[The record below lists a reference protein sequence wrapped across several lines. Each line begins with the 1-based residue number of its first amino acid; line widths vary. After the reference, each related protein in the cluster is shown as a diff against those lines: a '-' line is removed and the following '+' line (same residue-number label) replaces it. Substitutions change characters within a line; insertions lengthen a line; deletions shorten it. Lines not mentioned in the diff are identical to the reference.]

1 MYIFAFPMQHKKTR
15 SMKFT
20 KMHGTGNDYI
30 YVNGLVETI
39 ENPAEFAIQ
48 YSDWHKGI
56 GSDGLVMILA
66 SETCDFR
73 MRMFNADGSESEMCG
88 NASRCIGKYVYDKG
102 LTNKTTLT
110 LETLAGVKA
119 LQLFIGADQ
128 KVEKVTVDMGEP
140 ILDAALIPVTS
151 DKNRVINEPLAF
163 NSEIQYNITTVS
175 MGNPHAVIFTTDILQ
190 LDLPK
195 IGPVIE
201 NATIF
206 PRRTNTEFIEVLT
219 QNISGLKN
227 GKFCIFG
234 RDEISNA
241 IILRNNEYIKI
252 FDDLKNIDSCNIAY
266 IANDKQK
273 MFKFVGH
280 SFRDLRILTI
290 ATFSDFSLS
299 ENGMIEIQL
308 GRRNFE
314 IIVNK
319 KTLKANSFML
329 KPLINSYVIN

>member
-1 MYIFAFPMQHKKTR
+1 
-15 SMKFT
+15 MKFT

-48 YSDWHKGI
+48 YSDRHKGI

-151 DKNRVINEPLAF
+151 DKNRVINEPIAF

-219 QNISGLKN
+219 KNHVKMRVWERGSGETMACGTGACASVVAGVLNGLISRRTTVELLGV
-227 GKFCIFG
+227 
-234 RDEISNA
+234 E
-241 IILRNNEYIKI
+241 
-252 FDDLKNIDSCNIAY
+252 
-266 IANDKQK
+266 
-273 MFKFVGH
+273 
-280 SFRDLRILTI
+280 LTI
-290 ATFSDFSLS
+290 EWKEEDNHVYLTGGATTVF
-299 ENGMIEIQL
+299 EGEI
-308 GRRNFE
+308 
-314 IIVNK
+314 
-319 KTLKANSFML
+319 
-329 KPLINSYVIN
+329 

>member
-1 MYIFAFPMQHKKTR
+1 
-15 SMKFT
+15 MKFT

-48 YSDWHKGI
+48 YSDRHKGI

-119 LQLFIGADQ
+119 LQLFIGVDQ

-219 QNISGLKN
+219 NNHVKMRVWERGSGETMACGTGACASVVAGVMNGLISRHTTVELLG
-227 GKFCIFG
+227 G
-234 RDEISNA
+234 E
-241 IILRNNEYIKI
+241 
-252 FDDLKNIDSCNIAY
+252 
-266 IANDKQK
+266 
-273 MFKFVGH
+273 
-280 SFRDLRILTI
+280 LTI
-290 ATFSDFSLS
+290 EWKEEDNHVYLTGGATTVF
-299 ENGMIEIQL
+299 EGEI
-308 GRRNFE
+308 
-314 IIVNK
+314 
-319 KTLKANSFML
+319 
-329 KPLINSYVIN
+329 

>member
-1 MYIFAFPMQHKKTR
+1 
-15 SMKFT
+15 MKFT

-48 YSDWHKGI
+48 YSDRHKGI

-66 SETCDFR
+66 SDTCDFR

-219 QNISGLKN
+219 NNHVKMRVWERGSGETMACGTGACASVVAGVLNGLISRRTTVELLG
-227 GKFCIFG
+227 G
-234 RDEISNA
+234 E
-241 IILRNNEYIKI
+241 
-252 FDDLKNIDSCNIAY
+252 
-266 IANDKQK
+266 
-273 MFKFVGH
+273 
-280 SFRDLRILTI
+280 LTI
-290 ATFSDFSLS
+290 EWKEEDNHVYLTGGATTVF
-299 ENGMIEIQL
+299 EGEI
-308 GRRNFE
+308 
-314 IIVNK
+314 
-319 KTLKANSFML
+319 
-329 KPLINSYVIN
+329 